1 MKRHMLMFAPE
12 TAIADAPPDTASTA
26 TTNVGEKAGALFS
39 KIMAGEKPAVA
50 TPAPEIAPEVTPKP
64 DTKKPAEPS
73 PKKPASAVDALLSK
87 PAKPAD
93 ETPADDD
100 PLKEFPADA
109 KEKNFAALRKKA
121 EEGWKRAKEL
131 ESKLAAPDPKLNEE
145 LESLRASLAE
155 RDGKLKDYDVRM
167 AEYKEAMTAVNIEL
181 DPDYRREFID
191 GRKRLVETAASKFKA
206 YGGEPEA
213 LAEALA
219 LPEGRRRDEALETLM
234 ENFSDTAKSKV
245 LRAIQDVDALD
256 EKRAEIL
263 KAPQQSF
270 EAIERRRA
278 AEHEEHAQQTAAFI
292 RKEFSRIAQSLAGAV
307 PTLGL
312 ADESLDGGKAW
323 NEARRAND
331 AAALE
336 LLGPNATREQYI
348 TASIKASDYDRIS
361 GMLMDA
367 RKTIAEQAEQ
377 LAEYNGAQPDV
388 HGRKGPKVTPQ
399 QERAGKT
406 AGAVFTEQMQTARSQ
421 DDF

>member
-1 MKRHMLMFAPE
+1 MKRHMLMFAPDA
-12 TAIADAPPDTASTA
+12 AIADAPADTSQPA
-26 TTNVGEKAGALFS
+26 TTNVGEKAGALFN
-39 KIMAGEKPAVA
+39 KIMAGEKPAEA
-50 TPAPEIAPEVTPKP
+50 TPAPEVTTEATPKP
-64 DTKKPAEPS
+64 ETQKKPEPPTKKPT
-73 PKKPASAVDALLSK
+73 SAVDALLSK

-93 ETPADDD
+93 ETPSDDD
-100 PLKEFPADA
+100 PLKEFPTDA

-131 ESKLAAPDPKLNEE
+131 ESKLATPDPKLNEE
-145 LESLRASLAE
+145 LESLRATVTE
-155 RDGKLKDYDVRM
+155 RESKLKEYDARM

-191 GRKRLVETAASKFKA
+191 GRKRLVETASSKFKA

-213 LAEALA
+213 FAEALA
-219 LPEGRRRDEALETLM
+219 LPEGRRRDEVLETLM
-234 ENFSDTAKSKV
+234 ESLSDTAKSKV
-245 LRAIQDVDALD
+245 LRTIQDVDSLD

-292 RKEFSRIAQSLAGAV
+292 KKEFGRISQSLAASL

-312 ADESLDGGKAW
+312 ADETLEGGKAW

-348 TASIKASDYDRIS
+348 TASIKSSDYDRVVTL
-361 GMLMDA
+361 LMDA
-367 RKTIAEQAEQ
+367 RKTLAEQAEQ

-388 HGRKGPKVTPQ
+388 RGRTGPKPTPQ

-406 AGAVFTEQMQTARSQ
+406 AGAVFTEQMRTARSQ